1 MQISLM
7 TIYNWM
13 DDFGVTKY
21 RLDDPSYKRMMK
33 LMDLTN
39 QIARSGN
46 STRRSIW
53 INVPSDQPEGEWINI
68 VFRGDCYDVGD
79 VFYDIEIDGVQMLSY
94 DSKRSEGDTLDVTDM
109 LDWLMECVSKV
120 ITMAQ
125 NDEYDSYISKVPYY
139 KRRGVI
145 RRKDYYSIVP
155 SAREKCSSG
164 LTKNEIDELLE
175 SKGTSGTYEDSM
187 TARRFYEACAVV
199 YRELGIENVDATGFH
214 GWVDSEE
221 ERTRYRG
228 ITPKEWYYAV
238 SDGRDDGLYDLPL
251 DDATAFVG
259 WIRHKEPYYSYEYY
273 GGHPWDIIRKYCYSL
288 SLYVVPEIGLDRCKL
303 VVAGDSADKSA
314 EIVRAFLALKRAGY
328 AVDLRNFKTLT
339 DRLLEQDYL
348 AVVEEVEPSRHG
360 NTIAGHFARD
370 EISLLQIEDQE
381 IVDKLIQATE
391 WEKLDEVRVN
401 L

>member
-1 MQISLM
+1 MQINLI

-13 DDFGVTKY
+13 DDFGITKY
-21 RLDDPSYKRMMK
+21 RLDDPSYIRMIK

-94 DSKRSEGDTLDVTDM
+94 DSKRSEGDTLDVTEM

-145 RRKDYYSIVP
+145 CRKDYYSIVP
-155 SAREKCSSG
+155 LAREKYLSG
-164 LTKNEIDELLE
+164 LTKNEIEELLDC
-175 SKGTSGTYEDSM
+175 KGTAGTYEDSM

-199 YRELGIENVDATGFH
+199 YRELGIENVDATGFN
-214 GWVDSEE
+214 GWADSEE
-221 ERTRYRG
+221 ERTRYGG
-228 ITPKEWYYAV
+228 ITPKEWYYAA
-238 SDGRDDGLYDLPL
+238 SDGRDDGLYALPL
-251 DDATAFVG
+251 DDSTAFAG

-288 SLYVVPEIGLDRCKL
+288 SLYVDPEIGSDRCKL
-303 VVAGDSADKSA
+303 VVAGDSADKST

-328 AVDLRNFKTLT
+328 AVDLRDFKTLT
-339 DRLLEQDYL
+339 DRLLEKDYL

-370 EISLLQIEDQE
+370 EISLLQIEDQG